1 MKTLSFKR
9 ILQPMLAL
17 LITSVI
23 LVACGGAPAA
33 APTTAPAAGATNAPA
48 AAKKVKVGFLYV
60 GPVDDYGYNYAA
72 DQGRLAMQKTLGD
85 QVETV
90 MAENVPEDANAER
103 VMEQM
108 IKDGATIIFPTSYG
122 HFGPAA
128 NVSKKYP
135 DITFLHQG
143 GLQPKERVSS
153 FFGEIWQMVYA
164 SGVAAG
170 KMTKS
175 NKLGYIVAFP
185 IPQTLLNINAFE
197 LGAKSVNPSATTTVV
212 FTASWCDPA
221 KNSEAA
227 NSLIDQ
233 GIDVLTQHQDC
244 PKPVIEVAEKR
255 GVMSVGYH
263 ADASP
268 VAPKGWITAAIW
280 NWGPL
285 YTKLT
290 QQAIAGD
297 FKAAKLMRFGVKD
310 DVVTLAPFGAN
321 VPKDVQDLVLK
332 VKKDITDGTI
342 QPFKGPI
349 KDQDGKVRIEGAQPD
364 TVTLETTDYLVE
376 GVIGTLPK

>member
-1 MKTLSFKR
+1 MQISHLVRASR
-9 ILQPMLAL
+9 LLAL
-17 LITSVI
+17 MLLAAV
-23 LVACGGAPAA
+23 VAAACGGAPAA
-33 APTTAPAAGATNAPA
+33 PAATTTSSGEQKT
-48 AAKKVKVGFLYV
+48 KIGFLYV
-60 GPVDDYGYNYAA
+60 GPVDDLGYNYAA
-72 DQGRLAMQKTLGD
+72 DQGRLYLQKTLGD
-85 QVETV
+85 NVETV
-90 MAENVPEDANAER
+90 FAENVPEDANAER

-108 IKDGATIIFPTSYG
+108 IKDGASIIFPTSYG
-122 HFGPAA
+122 HFGPAV

-135 DITFLHQG
+135 DVTFLHQG
-143 GLQPKERVSS
+143 GLEPKEHVSS
-153 FFGEIWQMVYA
+153 YFGEIWQMVYA
-164 SGVAAG
+164 AGVAAG

-197 LGAKSVNPSATTTVV
+197 LGAKSVNPDATTTVV

-263 ADASP
+263 ADASS

-285 YTKLT
+285 YTKMVQQVLSGNRETKLT
-290 QQAIAGD
+290 
-297 FKAAKLMRFGVKD
+297 RYGVKD
-310 DVVTLAPFGAN
+310 GVVTLAPFGAS
-321 VPKDVQDLVLK
+321 VPKDVQDIVTK
-332 VKKDITDGTI
+332 VKDDIIAGTLK
-342 QPFKGPI
+342 PFTGPI
-349 KDQDGKVRIEGAQPD
+349 KDQSGKVRIEGEQPD
-364 TVTLETTDYLVE
+364 TITLEKTDYLVD
-376 GVIGTLPK
+376 GVIGTIPQ

>member
-1 MKTLSFKR
+1 MPTTSAPRLR
-9 ILQPMLAL
+9 RLAAAL
-17 LITSVI
+17 LAAAALLS
-23 LVACGGAPAA
+23 ACGGAPAA
-33 APTTAPAAGATNAPA
+33 APSGPASGPAAGG
-48 AAKKVKVGFLYV
+48 AKKTKVGFLYV

-72 DQGRLAMQKTLGD
+72 DQGRLAMAKDLSAT
-85 QVETV
+85 VETV
-90 MAENVPEDANAER
+90 SAENVPEDANAER

-122 HFGPAA
+122 HFGPAV
-128 NVSKKYP
+128 NVSKKHP
-135 DITFLHQG
+135 EITFLHQG
-143 GLQPKERVSS
+143 GLEPKEHVSS

-170 KMTKS
+170 RMTKT

-185 IPQTLLNINAFE
+185 IPQTLLNINAFQ
-197 LGAKSVNPSATTTVV
+197 LGAKSVNPNVTTTVV

-255 GVMSVGYH
+255 GAMSVGYH
-263 ADASP
+263 ADASV

-285 YTKLT
+285 YEKMT
-290 QQAIAGD
+290 QEALAGD
-297 FKAAKLMRFGVKD
+297 FKTPKLLRLGVKD
-310 DVVTLAPFGAN
+310 NVVTLAPFGPG
-321 VPKDVQDLVLK
+321 VSKEIQDQVLK
-332 VKKDITDGTI
+332 VKQDIIAGTLK
-342 QPFKGPI
+342 PFKGPV
-349 KDQDGKVRIEGAQPD
+349 KDQSGKVRIEGDQPD
-364 TVTLETTDYLVE
+364 TVTLEKTDYLVE
-376 GVIGTLPK
+376 GVIGTIPQ

>member
-1 MKTLSFKR
+1 MNPRKLAR
-9 ILQPMLAL
+9 AYRLPLLLLLGAILLA
-17 LITSVI
+17 
-23 LVACGGAPAA
+23 ACGGAPAA
-33 APTTAPAAGATNAPA
+33 APAAPAEGGKT
-48 AAKKVKVGFLYV
+48 KIGFLYV
-60 GPVDDYGYNYAA
+60 GPVDDFGYNYAA
-72 DQGRLAMQKTLGD
+72 EQGRVYAEKALGD
-85 QVETV
+85 KVETV
-90 MAENVPEDANAER
+90 SAENVPEDANAER

-108 IKDGATIIFPTSYG
+108 INDGATLIFPTSYG
-122 HFGPAA
+122 HFGPAV

-135 DITFLHQG
+135 NITFLHQG
-143 GLQPKERVSS
+143 GLEPQANVSS
-153 FFGEIWQMVYA
+153 YFGEIWQMVYA

-170 KMTKS
+170 RMTKS

-197 LGAKSVNPSATTTVV
+197 LGAKSVNPEATTTVV

-263 ADASP
+263 ADASS

-285 YTKLT
+285 YTQMIQDVLASRHKVELT
-290 QQAIAGD
+290 
-297 FKAAKLMRFGVKD
+297 RFGVKD
-310 DVVTLAPFGAN
+310 GVVTLAPFGAG
-321 VPKDVQDLVLK
+321 VPKEVQDEVIK
-332 VKKDITDGTI
+332 VKDEIIAGTLK
-342 QPFKGPI
+342 PFSGPI
-349 KDQDGKVRIEGAQPD
+349 KDQSGAVRIEGEQPE
-364 TVTLETTDYLVE
+364 TVTLEKTDYLVE
-376 GVIGTLPK
+376 GVIGTIPQ

>member
-1 MKTLSFKR
+1 MPTTSAPRLR
-9 ILQPMLAL
+9 RLAAAL
-17 LITSVI
+17 LAAALLS
-23 LVACGGAPAA
+23 ACGGAPAA
-33 APTTAPAAGATNAPA
+33 APSGPASGPAAGG
-48 AAKKVKVGFLYV
+48 AKKTKVGFLYV

-72 DQGRLAMQKTLGD
+72 DQGRLAMAKDLSAT
-85 QVETV
+85 VETV
-90 MAENVPEDANAER
+90 SAENVPEDANAER

-122 HFGPAA
+122 HFGPAV
-128 NVSKKYP
+128 NVSKKHP
-135 DITFLHQG
+135 EITFLHQG
-143 GLQPKERVSS
+143 GLEPKEHVSS

-170 KMTKS
+170 RMTKT

-185 IPQTLLNINAFE
+185 IPQTLLNINAFQ
-197 LGAKSVNPSATTTVV
+197 LGAKSVNPNVTTTVV

-255 GVMSVGYH
+255 GAMSVGYH
-263 ADASP
+263 ADASV

-285 YTKLT
+285 YEKMT
-290 QQAIAGD
+290 QEALAGD
-297 FKAAKLMRFGVKD
+297 FKTPKLLRLGVKD
-310 DVVTLAPFGAN
+310 NVVTLAPFGPG
-321 VPKDVQDLVLK
+321 VSKEIQDQVLK
-332 VKKDITDGTI
+332 VKQDIIAGTLK
-342 QPFKGPI
+342 PFKGPV
-349 KDQDGKVRIEGAQPD
+349 KDQSGKVRIEGDQPD
-364 TVTLETTDYLVE
+364 TVTLEKTDYLVE
-376 GVIGTLPK
+376 GVIGTIPQ

>member
-1 MKTLSFKR
+1 MPTTSAPRLR
-9 ILQPMLAL
+9 RLAAAL
-17 LITSVI
+17 LVAALLS
-23 LVACGGAPAA
+23 ACGGAPAA
-33 APTTAPAAGATNAPA
+33 APSGPAAGG
-48 AAKKVKVGFLYV
+48 AKKTKVGFLYV

-72 DQGRLAMQKTLGD
+72 DQGRLAMAKDLGAT
-85 QVETV
+85 VETV
-90 MAENVPEDANAER
+90 SAENVPEDANAER

-122 HFGPAA
+122 HFGPAV
-128 NVSKKYP
+128 NVSKKHP

-143 GLQPKERVSS
+143 GLEPKEHVSS

-170 KMTKS
+170 RMTKT

-185 IPQTLLNINAFE
+185 IPQTLLNINAFQ
-197 LGAKSVNPSATTTVV
+197 LGAKSVNPSVTTTVV

-255 GVMSVGYH
+255 GAMSVGYH
-263 ADASP
+263 ADASV
-268 VAPKGWITAAIW
+268 VAPKGWITAAVW

-285 YTKLT
+285 YEKMT
-290 QQAIAGD
+290 QEALAGD
-297 FKAAKLMRFGVKD
+297 FKTPKLLRLGVKD
-310 DVVTLAPFGAN
+310 NVVTLAPFGPG
-321 VPKDVQDLVLK
+321 VSKEIQDQVLK
-332 VKKDITDGTI
+332 VKQDIIAGTLK
-342 QPFKGPI
+342 PFKGPV
-349 KDQDGKVRIEGAQPD
+349 KDQSGKVRIEGDQPD
-364 TVTLETTDYLVE
+364 TVTLEKTDYLVE
-376 GVIGTLPK
+376 GVVGTIPQ